1 MYEWRFMGL
10 GHEFNN
16 VFVSARRTAEVL
28 ASAAQFA
35 NLYMGLGGTASILSK
50 RTKRV
55 SSPKI

>member
-28 ASAAQFA
+28 ASPAQFA
-35 NLYMGLGGTASILSK
+35 NLYMGLGGTDSICSR

-55 SSPKI
+55 LFPKI